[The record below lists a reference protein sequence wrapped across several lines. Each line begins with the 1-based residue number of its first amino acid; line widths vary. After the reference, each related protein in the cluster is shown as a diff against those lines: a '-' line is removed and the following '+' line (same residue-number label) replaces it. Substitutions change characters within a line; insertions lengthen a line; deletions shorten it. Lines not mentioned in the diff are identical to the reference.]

1 MPDYICQGL
10 ISDLAT
16 VDWGVAANTYGNDHS
31 TLIGLLV
38 KWWISGRTGYN
49 WAVEGGPSFGRH
61 RRGTSGGGQCDAVL
75 CRDEAAV
82 GIVEVE
88 GTRPVYTIEK
98 VGKFFGS
105 DYEDLHSLEFAII
118 LVYAYMPKGRGD
130 KRCFL
135 SCATPEVL
143 EAIRIVSAKYPRKD
157 VVLITLEKTYSRP
170 TSGIRCRTEWYRGTP
185 CTIRGFLFRG
195 GQESESQVYYSRGKG

>member
-1 MPDYICQGL
+1 MTVPSL

-16 VDWGVAANTYGNDHS
+16 VDWAVAVNTYGNDHS

-38 KWWISGRTGYN
+38 RWWISGHSGHY
-49 WAVEGGPSFGRH
+49 WAVEGGPSFGH
-61 RRGTSGGGQCDAVL
+61 HKRGTPGGGQCDAVL

-105 DYEDLHSLEFAII
+105 DYADLRPLEFAII
-118 LVYAYMPKGRGD
+118 LVYAYVPVGRGD
-130 KRCFL
+130 KRGFL
-135 SCATPEVL
+135 PCATPEVL
-143 EAIRIVSAKYPRKD
+143 AAVRNVSAKYPTKD

-170 TSGIRCRTEWYRGTP
+170 PPGIRHRTEFYWGTP
-185 CTIRGFLFRG
+185 SAIRGVLFRG
-195 GQESESQVYYSRGKG
+195 GQESESQEYYSQRKP

>member
-1 MPDYICQGL
+1 MGASL

-16 VDWGVAANTYGNDHS
+16 VDWGVAVNTYGNDHS

-38 KWWISGRTGYN
+38 KWWICGRTGHY

-61 RRGTSGGGQCDAVL
+61 TRGTSGGGQCDAVL
-75 CRDEAAV
+75 CKDEAAV
-82 GIVEVE
+82 GVVEVE

-118 LVYAYMPKGRGD
+118 LVYAYAPIGRGD
-130 KRCFL
+130 KRHFEQ
-135 SCATPEVL
+135 CATAKVL
-143 EAIRIVSAKYPRKD
+143 DAIRIVSAKYPTKD

-170 TSGIRCRTEWYRGTP
+170 PAGIRCRTEYYCGAP
-185 CTIRGFLFRG
+185 DTIRGFLFRAG
-195 GQESESQVYYSRGKG
+195 HESESQVYYSRGKG

>member
-1 MPDYICQGL
+1 
-10 ISDLAT
+10 
-16 VDWGVAANTYGNDHS
+16 VDWWVALNTYGSDHS

-38 KWWISGRTGYN
+38 KWWICGRTGHH
-49 WAVEGGPSFGRH
+49 WAVEGGPSFGPH
-61 RRGTSGGGQCDAVL
+61 RRGTAGGGQCDAVL

-105 DYEDLHSLEFAII
+105 DYADLNSLEFAII
-118 LVYAYMPKGRGD
+118 LIYSCMLKGRGD

-135 SCATPEVL
+135 PCAPREVL
-143 EAIRIVSAKYPRKD
+143 EAIRIVSAKYPTKD
-157 VVLITLEKTYSRP
+157 VVLITLDKTYSRP
-170 TSGIRCRTEWYRGTP
+170 APGIRCRTEYYWGTP
-185 CTIRGFLFRG
+185 RRIRGYLFRG
-195 GQESESQVYYSRGKG
+195 GQESESQVYCSKDKG